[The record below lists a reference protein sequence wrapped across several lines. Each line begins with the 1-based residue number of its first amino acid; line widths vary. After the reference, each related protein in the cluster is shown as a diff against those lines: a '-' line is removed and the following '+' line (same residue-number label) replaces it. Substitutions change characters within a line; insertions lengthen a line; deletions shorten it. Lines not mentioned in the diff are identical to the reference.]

1 MLIAEIT
8 SPMGPSN
15 DKHILLDV
23 KIMEINECSF
33 FVISFCIFQLYRDF
47 PFMAADR

>member
-8 SPMGPSN
+8 SPMGPSY

-33 FVISFCIFQLYRDF
+33 YLYISHSWLQIDEVCL
-47 PFMAADR
+47 

>member
-8 SPMGPSN
+8 SPMGPSY

-33 FVISFCIFQLYRDF
+33 FVIFFVYFNYRDF